1 MATTAQQHDEYLAEI
16 GLRPCLEHGVVALL
30 EVAAKPPSLL
40 EAWKVM
46 RSAVDSIVSSGNII
60 QGSGVVQPR
69 SVVPAHPPA
78 RPASASL
85 AITEEKGEPVN
96 PPPST
101 AGAAVSVLSK
111 RWYASVGNEVC
122 KGHGDRG

>member
-1 MATTAQQHDEYLAEI
+1 MATTAQQHDEYYLAEI

-69 SVVPAHPPA
+69 SVVPAPPA
-78 RPASASL
+78 AEEDTRPASASL

-101 AGAAVSVLSK
+101 AGAAVSVHIETMVRK
-111 RWYASVGNEVC
+111 CGE
-122 KGHGDRG
+122 

>member
-60 QGSGVVQPR
+60 QGSGVVQPM
-69 SVVPAHPPA
+69 SVVPPA
-78 RPASASL
+78 AEEDTRPASASL

-101 AGAAVSVLSK
+101 AGAAVFVHVETRVRK
-111 RWYASVGNEVC
+111 CGE
-122 KGHGDRG
+122 

>member
-1 MATTAQQHDEYLAEI
+1 MAATAQQHDEYYLAEI
-16 GLRPCLEHGVVALL
+16 GLRPCLEQGVVALL

-60 QGSGVVQPR
+60 QGSGVV
-69 SVVPAHPPA
+69 HPPEEDT

-101 AGAAVSVLSK
+101 AGAAVSVQIETMVRK
-111 RWYASVGNEVC
+111 CEE
-122 KGHGDRG
+122 

>member
-1 MATTAQQHDEYLAEI
+1 MATTARQHDEYLAEI

-30 EVAAKPPSLL
+30 EVAAKPLSLL

-69 SVVPAHPPA
+69 SVVPAHPA
-78 RPASASL
+78 EEDTRPASASL

-101 AGAAVSVLSK
+101 AGAAVSVQIETMVRK
-111 RWYASVGNEVC
+111 CEE
-122 KGHGDRG
+122 